1 MKVLRGAW
9 HWLDERGGF
18 AKAFGP
24 VIRHRVPPESAQGR
38 SAWLYV
44 WGVATLAAFLLQVVT
59 GVILATA
66 YVPSTAHAYDSLQFI
81 TQDATLGTMLRGMH
95 YFGAS
100 AMVVLLAI
108 HMVRVFLTG
117 SYKVP
122 RELNWLSGVVLL
134 ALTFGM
140 AFTGQ
145 LLRWDSD
152 AVGSVFVA
160 AEQAGRLPL
169 IGSAVAHFILAGQNV
184 GAATLSRFFAL
195 HVFILPGLIFLVIG
209 FHLYLVLHNGVS
221 ELPASGRRVD
231 RRAYRTW
238 YHSLLDRSGKAYFP
252 NAAWREFLVAA
263 TIVAIVAALA
273 LTLGPKELTGPPD
286 PTNTQASPRPDWY
299 LLWIFALLA
308 VIPTALEDYVIVLG
322 PLVVAIL
329 LIALPFVAGGGERAL
344 RRRPWA
350 PAFVAASAVVVG
362 ALLYT
367 GVREPWA
374 PRFGTQPLSAAV
386 VGTSSGQVYDG
397 SQAFYALGC
406 QYCHTVKGQ
415 GGIRGP
421 DLTNVVNRLT
431 EADIRAYILR
441 GRPEMPAYQTII
453 SASQLDAILRFLEA
467 TAGKTG
473 AEAH

>member
-1 MKVLRGAW
+1 MKVLRASW
-9 HWLDERGGF
+9 RWLDERGGF
-18 AKAFGP
+18 TNALGP
-24 VIRHRVPPESAQGR
+24 IIRHRVPPESAQGR

-44 WGVATLAAFLLQVVT
+44 WGVATLSAFLVQVVT

-81 TQDATLGTMLRGMH
+81 THDATLGALLRGMH

-100 AMVVLLAI
+100 AMVVLLGV

-117 SYKVP
+117 SYKFP

-152 AVGSVFVA
+152 AVGSVFVV

-169 IGSAVAHFILAGQNV
+169 VGSAVAHFLLAGQNV

-195 HVFILPGLIFLVIG
+195 HVFILPGLIFLLIG

-221 ELPASGRRVD
+221 ELPATGRRVE
-231 RRAYRTW
+231 RRNYRAW
-238 YHSLLDRSGKAYFP
+238 YRGLLDRTGKPYFP
-252 NAAWREFLVAA
+252 NAAWRELLVAVSM
-263 TIVAIVAALA
+263 VAVVAALA
-273 LTLGPKELTGPPD
+273 VTLGPKELTGPPD

-308 VIPTALEDYVIVLG
+308 VIPTSLEDYVIVLG
-322 PLVVAIL
+322 PLVTAIV
-329 LIALPFVAGGGERAL
+329 LIGLPFVAGGGERAL

-350 PAFVAASAVVVG
+350 PAFVAAAAIIVG

-367 GVREPWA
+367 GIREPWA
-374 PRFGTQPLSAAV
+374 PRFDTRPLSAAV
-386 VGTSSGQVYDG
+386 VGASSGPVYDG
-397 SQAFYALGC
+397 SQAFHALGC
-406 QYCHTVKGQ
+406 QYCHTVKGE

-431 EADIRAYILR
+431 EADIRGYVLR

-453 SASQLDAILRFLEA
+453 SASQLDAILQFLES
-467 TAGKTG
+467 TAGKTTPG
-473 AEAH
+473 AR